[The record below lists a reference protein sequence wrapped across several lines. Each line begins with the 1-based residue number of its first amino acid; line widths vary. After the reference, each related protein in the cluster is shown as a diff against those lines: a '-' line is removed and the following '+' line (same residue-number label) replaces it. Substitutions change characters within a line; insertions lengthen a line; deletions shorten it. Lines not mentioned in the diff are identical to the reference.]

1 MELRQL
7 RYFVRIIETG
17 SMGSA
22 AQDLDIG
29 VSALSQQMS
38 RLENELAIRLLQ
50 RTSRGVTPTNAGLA
64 FYSQAQLALRHAD
77 DAILAAR
84 EARLSGHVSVG
95 MAPSTASI
103 LGIPFIHA
111 MQENYA
117 DVRLHVVESLSGN
130 LERMINTRQIDLAVV
145 FQKDKILRWSARPIL
160 EEQLFLIGSH
170 ALLAALPDNPIT
182 PEQLAGIP
190 LIMPSQGHG
199 LRGRLDA
206 VCQEHALNV
215 EIVAEIDGLALLMRA
230 VRDGLGATLQ
240 PGAAMGYHYVAG
252 WEAPYPFFSLPVM
265 LGTLGGIGLL
275 IGPAGLLWLN
285 LRRSPLHGD
294 ARQKPMDRG
303 FILLLFLTSLT
314 GLALLAGR
322 DTSGMGILLALHLG
336 VVMALF
342 LTLPYGKFAH
352 GFFRCAALL
361 KWAVEKRRG
370 KHAGDTGN

>member
-17 SMGSA
+17 NMGSA

-240 PGAAMGYHYVAG
+240 PGAAISHLDNDALRVIGVHNPVLSR
-252 WEAPYPFFSLPVM
+252 PNFLVSLSDDE
-265 LGTLGGIGLL
+265 LT
-275 IGPAGLLWLN
+275 PAGLAARVVLTKVMRQLV
-285 LRRSPLHGD
+285 D
-294 ARQKPMDRG
+294 AGEWPG
-303 FILLLFLTSLT
+303 
-314 GLALLAGR
+314 A
-322 DTSGMGILLALHLG
+322 
-336 VVMALF
+336 
-342 LTLPYGKFAH
+342 TLYAY
-352 GFFRCAALL
+352 
-361 KWAVEKRRG
+361 
-370 KHAGDTGN
+370 

>member
-130 LERMINTRQIDLAVV
+130 LERMINTRQIDLAIV

-240 PGAAMGYHYVAG
+240 PGAAISHLDNDALRVIGVHNPVLSR
-252 WEAPYPFFSLPVM
+252 PNFLVSLSDDE
-265 LGTLGGIGLL
+265 LT
-275 IGPAGLLWLN
+275 PAGLAARVVLTKVMRQLI
-285 LRRSPLHGD
+285 D
-294 ARQKPMDRG
+294 AGEWPG
-303 FILLLFLTSLT
+303 
-314 GLALLAGR
+314 A
-322 DTSGMGILLALHLG
+322 
-336 VVMALF
+336 
-342 LTLPYGKFAH
+342 TLYAY
-352 GFFRCAALL
+352 
-361 KWAVEKRRG
+361 
-370 KHAGDTGN
+370 

>member
-130 LERMINTRQIDLAVV
+130 LERMITTRQIDLAIV

-240 PGAAMGYHYVAG
+240 PGAAISHLDNDALRVIGVHNPVLSR
-252 WEAPYPFFSLPVM
+252 PNFLVSLSDDE
-265 LGTLGGIGLL
+265 LT
-275 IGPAGLLWLN
+275 PAGLAARVVLTKVMRQLV
-285 LRRSPLHGD
+285 D
-294 ARQKPMDRG
+294 AGEWPG
-303 FILLLFLTSLT
+303 
-314 GLALLAGR
+314 A
-322 DTSGMGILLALHLG
+322 
-336 VVMALF
+336 
-342 LTLPYGKFAH
+342 TLYAY
-352 GFFRCAALL
+352 
-361 KWAVEKRRG
+361 
-370 KHAGDTGN
+370 

>member
-240 PGAAMGYHYVAG
+240 PGAAISHLDNDALRVIGVHNPVLRR
-252 WEAPYPFFSLPVM
+252 PNFLVSLSDDE
-265 LGTLGGIGLL
+265 LT
-275 IGPAGLLWLN
+275 PAGLAARVVLTKVMRQLV
-285 LRRSPLHGD
+285 D
-294 ARQKPMDRG
+294 AGEWPG
-303 FILLLFLTSLT
+303 
-314 GLALLAGR
+314 A
-322 DTSGMGILLALHLG
+322 
-336 VVMALF
+336 
-342 LTLPYGKFAH
+342 TLYAY
-352 GFFRCAALL
+352 
-361 KWAVEKRRG
+361 
-370 KHAGDTGN
+370 

>member
-130 LERMINTRQIDLAVV
+130 LERMINTRQIDLAIV

-170 ALLAALPDNPIT
+170 ALLTALPDNPIT

-240 PGAAMGYHYVAG
+240 PGAAISHLDNDALRVIGVHNPVLSR
-252 WEAPYPFFSLPVM
+252 PNFLVSLSDDE
-265 LGTLGGIGLL
+265 LT
-275 IGPAGLLWLN
+275 PAGLAARVVLTKVMRQLV
-285 LRRSPLHGD
+285 D
-294 ARQKPMDRG
+294 AGEWPG
-303 FILLLFLTSLT
+303 
-314 GLALLAGR
+314 A
-322 DTSGMGILLALHLG
+322 
-336 VVMALF
+336 
-342 LTLPYGKFAH
+342 TLYAY
-352 GFFRCAALL
+352 
-361 KWAVEKRRG
+361 
-370 KHAGDTGN
+370 

>member
-145 FQKDKILRWSARPIL
+145 FQRDKILRWSARPIL

-240 PGAAMGYHYVAG
+240 PGAAISHLDNDALRVIGVHNPVLSR
-252 WEAPYPFFSLPVM
+252 PNFLVSLSDDE
-265 LGTLGGIGLL
+265 LT
-275 IGPAGLLWLN
+275 PAGLAARVVLTKVMRQLV
-285 LRRSPLHGD
+285 D
-294 ARQKPMDRG
+294 AGEWPG
-303 FILLLFLTSLT
+303 
-314 GLALLAGR
+314 A
-322 DTSGMGILLALHLG
+322 
-336 VVMALF
+336 
-342 LTLPYGKFAH
+342 TLYAY
-352 GFFRCAALL
+352 
-361 KWAVEKRRG
+361 
-370 KHAGDTGN
+370 

>member
-230 VRDGLGATLQ
+230 VRGGLGATLQ
-240 PGAAMGYHYVAG
+240 PGAAISHLDNDALRVIGVHNPVLSR
-252 WEAPYPFFSLPVM
+252 PNFLVSLSDDE
-265 LGTLGGIGLL
+265 LT
-275 IGPAGLLWLN
+275 PAGLAARVVLTKVMRQLV
-285 LRRSPLHGD
+285 D
-294 ARQKPMDRG
+294 AGEWPG
-303 FILLLFLTSLT
+303 
-314 GLALLAGR
+314 A
-322 DTSGMGILLALHLG
+322 
-336 VVMALF
+336 
-342 LTLPYGKFAH
+342 TLYAY
-352 GFFRCAALL
+352 
-361 KWAVEKRRG
+361 
-370 KHAGDTGN
+370 

>member
-64 FYSQAQLALRHAD
+64 FYSQAQLALRHA
-77 DAILAAR
+77 LAAR

-240 PGAAMGYHYVAG
+240 PGAAISHLDNDALRVIGVHNPVLSR
-252 WEAPYPFFSLPVM
+252 PNFLVSLSDDE
-265 LGTLGGIGLL
+265 LT
-275 IGPAGLLWLN
+275 PAGLAARVVLTKVMRQLV
-285 LRRSPLHGD
+285 D
-294 ARQKPMDRG
+294 AGEWPG
-303 FILLLFLTSLT
+303 
-314 GLALLAGR
+314 A
-322 DTSGMGILLALHLG
+322 
-336 VVMALF
+336 
-342 LTLPYGKFAH
+342 TLYAY
-352 GFFRCAALL
+352 
-361 KWAVEKRRG
+361 
-370 KHAGDTGN
+370 

>member
-103 LGIPFIHA
+103 LGIPFLHA

-160 EEQLFLIGSH
+160 EEQLFLLGSH

-240 PGAAMGYHYVAG
+240 PGAAISHLDNDALRVIGVHNPVLSR
-252 WEAPYPFFSLPVM
+252 PNFLVSLSDDE
-265 LGTLGGIGLL
+265 LT
-275 IGPAGLLWLN
+275 PAGLAARVVLTKVMRQLV
-285 LRRSPLHGD
+285 D
-294 ARQKPMDRG
+294 AGKWPG
-303 FILLLFLTSLT
+303 
-314 GLALLAGR
+314 A
-322 DTSGMGILLALHLG
+322 
-336 VVMALF
+336 
-342 LTLPYGKFAH
+342 TLYAY
-352 GFFRCAALL
+352 
-361 KWAVEKRRG
+361 
-370 KHAGDTGN
+370 

>member
-50 RTSRGVTPTNAGLA
+50 RTSHGVTPTNAGLA

-240 PGAAMGYHYVAG
+240 PGAAISHLDNDALRVIGVHNPVLSR
-252 WEAPYPFFSLPVM
+252 PNFLVSLSDDE
-265 LGTLGGIGLL
+265 LT
-275 IGPAGLLWLN
+275 PAGLAARVVLTKVMRQLV
-285 LRRSPLHGD
+285 D
-294 ARQKPMDRG
+294 AGEWPG
-303 FILLLFLTSLT
+303 
-314 GLALLAGR
+314 A
-322 DTSGMGILLALHLG
+322 
-336 VVMALF
+336 
-342 LTLPYGKFAH
+342 TLYAY
-352 GFFRCAALL
+352 
-361 KWAVEKRRG
+361 
-370 KHAGDTGN
+370 

>member
-170 ALLAALPDNPIT
+170 ALLTALPDNPIT

-206 VCQEHALNV
+206 VCQEHALNI

-240 PGAAMGYHYVAG
+240 PGAAISHLDNDALRVIGVHNPVLSR
-252 WEAPYPFFSLPVM
+252 PNFLVSLSDDE
-265 LGTLGGIGLL
+265 LT
-275 IGPAGLLWLN
+275 PAGLAARVVLTKVMRQLV
-285 LRRSPLHGD
+285 D
-294 ARQKPMDRG
+294 AGEWPG
-303 FILLLFLTSLT
+303 
-314 GLALLAGR
+314 A
-322 DTSGMGILLALHLG
+322 
-336 VVMALF
+336 
-342 LTLPYGKFAH
+342 TLYAY
-352 GFFRCAALL
+352 
-361 KWAVEKRRG
+361 
-370 KHAGDTGN
+370 

>member
-240 PGAAMGYHYVAG
+240 PGAAISHLDNDALRVIGVHNPVLSR
-252 WEAPYPFFSLPVM
+252 PNFLVSLSDDE
-265 LGTLGGIGLL
+265 LT
-275 IGPAGLLWLN
+275 PAGLAARVVLTKVMRQLV
-285 LRRSPLHGD
+285 D
-294 ARQKPMDRG
+294 AGEWPG
-303 FILLLFLTSLT
+303 AILY
-314 GLALLAGR
+314 A
-322 DTSGMGILLALHLG
+322 
-336 VVMALF
+336 
-342 LTLPYGKFAH
+342 Y
-352 GFFRCAALL
+352 
-361 KWAVEKRRG
+361 
-370 KHAGDTGN
+370 

>member
-170 ALLAALPDNPIT
+170 ALLAALPDNQIT

-240 PGAAMGYHYVAG
+240 PGAAISHLDNDALRVIGVHNPVLSR
-252 WEAPYPFFSLPVM
+252 PNFLVSLSDDE
-265 LGTLGGIGLL
+265 LT
-275 IGPAGLLWLN
+275 PAGLAARVVLTKVMRQLV
-285 LRRSPLHGD
+285 D
-294 ARQKPMDRG
+294 AGEWPG
-303 FILLLFLTSLT
+303 
-314 GLALLAGR
+314 A
-322 DTSGMGILLALHLG
+322 
-336 VVMALF
+336 
-342 LTLPYGKFAH
+342 TLYAY
-352 GFFRCAALL
+352 
-361 KWAVEKRRG
+361 
-370 KHAGDTGN
+370 

>member
-1 MELRQL
+1 MKLRQL

-190 LIMPSQGHG
+190 LIMPIQGHG

-240 PGAAMGYHYVAG
+240 PGAAISHLDNDALRVIGVHNPVLSR
-252 WEAPYPFFSLPVM
+252 PNFLVSLSDDE
-265 LGTLGGIGLL
+265 LT
-275 IGPAGLLWLN
+275 PAGLAARVVLTKVMRQLV
-285 LRRSPLHGD
+285 D
-294 ARQKPMDRG
+294 AGEWPG
-303 FILLLFLTSLT
+303 
-314 GLALLAGR
+314 A
-322 DTSGMGILLALHLG
+322 
-336 VVMALF
+336 
-342 LTLPYGKFAH
+342 TLYAY
-352 GFFRCAALL
+352 
-361 KWAVEKRRG
+361 
-370 KHAGDTGN
+370 

>member
-230 VRDGLGATLQ
+230 VRAVRDGLGATLQ
-240 PGAAMGYHYVAG
+240 PGAAISHLDNDALRVIGVHNPVLSR
-252 WEAPYPFFSLPVM
+252 PNFLVSLSDDE
-265 LGTLGGIGLL
+265 LT
-275 IGPAGLLWLN
+275 PAGLAARVVLTKVMRQLV
-285 LRRSPLHGD
+285 D
-294 ARQKPMDRG
+294 AGEWPG
-303 FILLLFLTSLT
+303 
-314 GLALLAGR
+314 A
-322 DTSGMGILLALHLG
+322 
-336 VVMALF
+336 
-342 LTLPYGKFAH
+342 TLYAY
-352 GFFRCAALL
+352 
-361 KWAVEKRRG
+361 
-370 KHAGDTGN
+370 

>member
-199 LRGRLDA
+199 LLGRLDA

-240 PGAAMGYHYVAG
+240 PGAAISHLDNDALRVIGVHNPVLSR
-252 WEAPYPFFSLPVM
+252 PNFLVSLSDDE
-265 LGTLGGIGLL
+265 LT
-275 IGPAGLLWLN
+275 PAGLAARVVLTKVMRQLV
-285 LRRSPLHGD
+285 D
-294 ARQKPMDRG
+294 AGEWPG
-303 FILLLFLTSLT
+303 
-314 GLALLAGR
+314 A
-322 DTSGMGILLALHLG
+322 
-336 VVMALF
+336 
-342 LTLPYGKFAH
+342 TLYAY
-352 GFFRCAALL
+352 
-361 KWAVEKRRG
+361 
-370 KHAGDTGN
+370 

>member
-22 AQDLDIG
+22 ARDLDIG

-240 PGAAMGYHYVAG
+240 PGAAISHLDNDALRVIGVHNPVLSR
-252 WEAPYPFFSLPVM
+252 PNFLVSLSDDE
-265 LGTLGGIGLL
+265 LT
-275 IGPAGLLWLN
+275 PAGLAARVVLTKVMRQLV
-285 LRRSPLHGD
+285 D
-294 ARQKPMDRG
+294 AGEWPG
-303 FILLLFLTSLT
+303 
-314 GLALLAGR
+314 A
-322 DTSGMGILLALHLG
+322 
-336 VVMALF
+336 
-342 LTLPYGKFAH
+342 TLYAY
-352 GFFRCAALL
+352 
-361 KWAVEKRRG
+361 
-370 KHAGDTGN
+370 

>member
-170 ALLAALPDNPIT
+170 ALLAAFPDNPIT

-240 PGAAMGYHYVAG
+240 PGAAISHLDNDALRVIGVHNPVLSR
-252 WEAPYPFFSLPVM
+252 PNFLVSLSDDE
-265 LGTLGGIGLL
+265 LT
-275 IGPAGLLWLN
+275 PAGLAARVVLTKVMRQLV
-285 LRRSPLHGD
+285 D
-294 ARQKPMDRG
+294 AGEWPG
-303 FILLLFLTSLT
+303 
-314 GLALLAGR
+314 A
-322 DTSGMGILLALHLG
+322 
-336 VVMALF
+336 
-342 LTLPYGKFAH
+342 TLYAY
-352 GFFRCAALL
+352 
-361 KWAVEKRRG
+361 
-370 KHAGDTGN
+370 

>member
-64 FYSQAQLALRHAD
+64 FYSQAQLSLRHAD

-240 PGAAMGYHYVAG
+240 PGAAISHLDNDALRVIGVHNPVLSR
-252 WEAPYPFFSLPVM
+252 PNFLVSLSDDE
-265 LGTLGGIGLL
+265 LT
-275 IGPAGLLWLN
+275 PAGLAARVVLTKVMRQLV
-285 LRRSPLHGD
+285 D
-294 ARQKPMDRG
+294 AGEWPG
-303 FILLLFLTSLT
+303 
-314 GLALLAGR
+314 A
-322 DTSGMGILLALHLG
+322 
-336 VVMALF
+336 
-342 LTLPYGKFAH
+342 TLYAY
-352 GFFRCAALL
+352 
-361 KWAVEKRRG
+361 
-370 KHAGDTGN
+370 

>member
-29 VSALSQQMS
+29 VSALSQQVS

-240 PGAAMGYHYVAG
+240 PGAAISHLDNDALRVIGVHNPVLSR
-252 WEAPYPFFSLPVM
+252 PNFLVSLSDDE
-265 LGTLGGIGLL
+265 LT
-275 IGPAGLLWLN
+275 PAGLAARVVLTKVMRQLV
-285 LRRSPLHGD
+285 D
-294 ARQKPMDRG
+294 AGEWPG
-303 FILLLFLTSLT
+303 
-314 GLALLAGR
+314 A
-322 DTSGMGILLALHLG
+322 
-336 VVMALF
+336 
-342 LTLPYGKFAH
+342 TLYAY
-352 GFFRCAALL
+352 
-361 KWAVEKRRG
+361 
-370 KHAGDTGN
+370 

>member
-160 EEQLFLIGSH
+160 EEQLFLISSH

-240 PGAAMGYHYVAG
+240 PGAAISHLDNDALRVIGVHNPVLSR
-252 WEAPYPFFSLPVM
+252 PNFLVSLSDDE
-265 LGTLGGIGLL
+265 LT
-275 IGPAGLLWLN
+275 PAGLAARVVLTKVMRQLV
-285 LRRSPLHGD
+285 D
-294 ARQKPMDRG
+294 AGEWPG
-303 FILLLFLTSLT
+303 
-314 GLALLAGR
+314 A
-322 DTSGMGILLALHLG
+322 
-336 VVMALF
+336 
-342 LTLPYGKFAH
+342 TLYAY
-352 GFFRCAALL
+352 
-361 KWAVEKRRG
+361 
-370 KHAGDTGN
+370 

>member
-240 PGAAMGYHYVAG
+240 PGAAISHLDNDALRVIGVHNPVLSR
-252 WEAPYPFFSLPVM
+252 PNFLVSLSDDE
-265 LGTLGGIGLL
+265 LT
-275 IGPAGLLWLN
+275 PAGLAARVLLTKVMRQ
-285 LRRSPLHGD
+285 LVD
-294 ARQKPMDRG
+294 AGEWPG
-303 FILLLFLTSLT
+303 
-314 GLALLAGR
+314 A
-322 DTSGMGILLALHLG
+322 
-336 VVMALF
+336 
-342 LTLPYGKFAH
+342 TLYAY
-352 GFFRCAALL
+352 
-361 KWAVEKRRG
+361 
-370 KHAGDTGN
+370 

>member
-170 ALLAALPDNPIT
+170 ALLAALPDNSIT

-190 LIMPSQGHG
+190 LIMPSQGYG

-240 PGAAMGYHYVAG
+240 PGAAISHLDNDALRVIGVHNPVLSR
-252 WEAPYPFFSLPVM
+252 PNFLVSLSDDE
-265 LGTLGGIGLL
+265 LT
-275 IGPAGLLWLN
+275 PAGLAARVVLTKVMRQLV
-285 LRRSPLHGD
+285 D
-294 ARQKPMDRG
+294 AGEWPG
-303 FILLLFLTSLT
+303 
-314 GLALLAGR
+314 A
-322 DTSGMGILLALHLG
+322 
-336 VVMALF
+336 
-342 LTLPYGKFAH
+342 TLYAY
-352 GFFRCAALL
+352 
-361 KWAVEKRRG
+361 
-370 KHAGDTGN
+370 

>member
-130 LERMINTRQIDLAVV
+130 LERMINTRQIDLAIV

-240 PGAAMGYHYVAG
+240 PGAAISHLDNDALRVLGVHNPVLSR
-252 WEAPYPFFSLPVM
+252 PNFLVSLSDDE
-265 LGTLGGIGLL
+265 LT
-275 IGPAGLLWLN
+275 PAGLAARVVLTKVMRQLV
-285 LRRSPLHGD
+285 D
-294 ARQKPMDRG
+294 AGEWPG
-303 FILLLFLTSLT
+303 
-314 GLALLAGR
+314 A
-322 DTSGMGILLALHLG
+322 
-336 VVMALF
+336 
-342 LTLPYGKFAH
+342 TLYAY
-352 GFFRCAALL
+352 
-361 KWAVEKRRG
+361 
-370 KHAGDTGN
+370 

>member
-230 VRDGLGATLQ
+230 VRDDLGATLQ
-240 PGAAMGYHYVAG
+240 PGAAISHLDNDALRVIGVHNPVLSRPNFLVSLSDDELTPADLAARVVLTKVMRQLVDAG
-252 WEAPYPFFSLPVM
+252 EWPGA
-265 LGTLGGIGLL
+265 TLY
-275 IGPAGLLWLN
+275 A
-285 LRRSPLHGD
+285 
-294 ARQKPMDRG
+294 
-303 FILLLFLTSLT
+303 
-314 GLALLAGR
+314 
-322 DTSGMGILLALHLG
+322 
-336 VVMALF
+336 
-342 LTLPYGKFAH
+342 Y
-352 GFFRCAALL
+352 
-361 KWAVEKRRG
+361 
-370 KHAGDTGN
+370 

>member
-38 RLENELAIRLLQ
+38 RLESELAIRLLQ

-240 PGAAMGYHYVAG
+240 PGAAISHLDNDALRVIGVHNPVLSR
-252 WEAPYPFFSLPVM
+252 PNFLVSLSDDE
-265 LGTLGGIGLL
+265 LT
-275 IGPAGLLWLN
+275 PAGLAARVVLTKVMRQLV
-285 LRRSPLHGD
+285 D
-294 ARQKPMDRG
+294 AGEWPG
-303 FILLLFLTSLT
+303 
-314 GLALLAGR
+314 A
-322 DTSGMGILLALHLG
+322 
-336 VVMALF
+336 
-342 LTLPYGKFAH
+342 TLYAY
-352 GFFRCAALL
+352 
-361 KWAVEKRRG
+361 
-370 KHAGDTGN
+370 

>member
-50 RTSRGVTPTNAGLA
+50 RTSRGVTPTNTGLA

-240 PGAAMGYHYVAG
+240 PGAAIYHLDNDALRVIG
-252 WEAPYPFFSLPVM
+252 VHNPVLSRPNFLVSLSDDE
-265 LGTLGGIGLL
+265 LT
-275 IGPAGLLWLN
+275 PAGLAARVVLTKVMRQLV
-285 LRRSPLHGD
+285 D
-294 ARQKPMDRG
+294 AGEWPG
-303 FILLLFLTSLT
+303 
-314 GLALLAGR
+314 A
-322 DTSGMGILLALHLG
+322 
-336 VVMALF
+336 
-342 LTLPYGKFAH
+342 TLYAY
-352 GFFRCAALL
+352 
-361 KWAVEKRRG
+361 
-370 KHAGDTGN
+370 

>member
-111 MQENYA
+111 MHENYA

-130 LERMINTRQIDLAVV
+130 LERMINTRQIDLAIV

-240 PGAAMGYHYVAG
+240 PGAAISHLDNDALRVIGVHNPVLSR
-252 WEAPYPFFSLPVM
+252 PNFLVSL
-265 LGTLGGIGLL
+265 
-275 IGPAGLLWLN
+275 
-285 LRRSPLHGD
+285 SD
-294 ARQKPMDRG
+294 DE
-303 FILLLFLTSLT
+303 LTPT
-314 GLALLAGR
+314 GLAARVVLTKVMRQLVDAGEWP
-322 DTSGMGILLALHLG
+322 GA
-336 VVMALF
+336 
-342 LTLPYGKFAH
+342 TLYAY
-352 GFFRCAALL
+352 
-361 KWAVEKRRG
+361 
-370 KHAGDTGN
+370 

>member
-130 LERMINTRQIDLAVV
+130 LERMLNTRQIDLAVV

-240 PGAAMGYHYVAG
+240 PGAAISHLDNDALRVIGVHNPVLSR
-252 WEAPYPFFSLPVM
+252 PNFLVSLSDDE
-265 LGTLGGIGLL
+265 LT
-275 IGPAGLLWLN
+275 PAGLAARVVLTKVMRQLV
-285 LRRSPLHGD
+285 D
-294 ARQKPMDRG
+294 AGEWPG
-303 FILLLFLTSLT
+303 
-314 GLALLAGR
+314 A
-322 DTSGMGILLALHLG
+322 
-336 VVMALF
+336 
-342 LTLPYGKFAH
+342 TLYAY
-352 GFFRCAALL
+352 
-361 KWAVEKRRG
+361 
-370 KHAGDTGN
+370 

>member
-240 PGAAMGYHYVAG
+240 PGAAISHLDNDALRMIGVHNPVLSR
-252 WEAPYPFFSLPVM
+252 PNFLVSLSDDE
-265 LGTLGGIGLL
+265 LT
-275 IGPAGLLWLN
+275 PAGLAARVVLTKVMRQLV
-285 LRRSPLHGD
+285 D
-294 ARQKPMDRG
+294 AGEWPG
-303 FILLLFLTSLT
+303 
-314 GLALLAGR
+314 A
-322 DTSGMGILLALHLG
+322 
-336 VVMALF
+336 
-342 LTLPYGKFAH
+342 TLYAY
-352 GFFRCAALL
+352 
-361 KWAVEKRRG
+361 
-370 KHAGDTGN
+370 

>member
-117 DVRLHVVESLSGN
+117 DVRLHVVESLSDN

-170 ALLAALPDNPIT
+170 ALLTELPDNPIT
-182 PEQLAGIP
+182 PKQLAGIP

-240 PGAAMGYHYVAG
+240 PGAAISHLDNDALRVIGVHNPVLSR
-252 WEAPYPFFSLPVM
+252 PNFLVSLSDDE
-265 LGTLGGIGLL
+265 LT
-275 IGPAGLLWLN
+275 PAGLAARVVLTKVMRQLV
-285 LRRSPLHGD
+285 D
-294 ARQKPMDRG
+294 AGEWPG
-303 FILLLFLTSLT
+303 
-314 GLALLAGR
+314 A
-322 DTSGMGILLALHLG
+322 
-336 VVMALF
+336 
-342 LTLPYGKFAH
+342 TLYAY
-352 GFFRCAALL
+352 
-361 KWAVEKRRG
+361 
-370 KHAGDTGN
+370 

>member
-77 DAILAAR
+77 DVILAAR

-240 PGAAMGYHYVAG
+240 PGAAISHLDNDALRVIGVHNPVLSR
-252 WEAPYPFFSLPVM
+252 PNFLVSLSDDE
-265 LGTLGGIGLL
+265 LT
-275 IGPAGLLWLN
+275 PAGLAARVVLTKVMRQLV
-285 LRRSPLHGD
+285 D
-294 ARQKPMDRG
+294 AGEWPG
-303 FILLLFLTSLT
+303 
-314 GLALLAGR
+314 A
-322 DTSGMGILLALHLG
+322 
-336 VVMALF
+336 
-342 LTLPYGKFAH
+342 TLYAY
-352 GFFRCAALL
+352 
-361 KWAVEKRRG
+361 
-370 KHAGDTGN
+370 

>member
-240 PGAAMGYHYVAG
+240 PGAAISHLDNDALRVIGVHNPVLSR
-252 WEAPYPFFSLPVM
+252 PNFLVSLSDDE
-265 LGTLGGIGLL
+265 LT
-275 IGPAGLLWLN
+275 PAGLASRVVLTKVMRQLV
-285 LRRSPLHGD
+285 D
-294 ARQKPMDRG
+294 AGEWPG
-303 FILLLFLTSLT
+303 
-314 GLALLAGR
+314 A
-322 DTSGMGILLALHLG
+322 
-336 VVMALF
+336 
-342 LTLPYGKFAH
+342 TLYAY
-352 GFFRCAALL
+352 
-361 KWAVEKRRG
+361 
-370 KHAGDTGN
+370 